1 LRLAFTLQGGEF
13 KNPMPPEDSH
23 LSERSE
29 KAAKIIAQPGSFKVC
44 ESCDS
49 IVAKRVALCPNCNGY
64 RFDTDPARVVAQAKE
79 LATRA
84 QTTVTH
90 EDLE

>member
-1 LRLAFTLQGGEF
+1 
-13 KNPMPPEDSH
+13 MPPEDPH

-29 KAAKIIAQPGSFKVC
+29 KAAKIIAEPGNFKVC

-64 RFDTDPARVVAQAKE
+64 RFDADSARVIEQAKM
-79 LATRA
+79 LAARA

-90 EDLE
+90 EDMQ

>member
-1 LRLAFTLQGGEF
+1 
-13 KNPMPPEDSH
+13 MPSEDPH

-64 RFDTDPARVVAQAKE
+64 RFDDEPARVIEQAKI
-79 LATRA
+79 LAGRA
-84 QTTVTH
+84 QTSVTH
-90 EDLE
+90 EDLQ

>member
-1 LRLAFTLQGGEF
+1 MSDD
-13 KNPMPPEDSH
+13 PH

-29 KAAKIIAQPGSFKVC
+29 KAAKIIAEPGNFKVC

-49 IVAKRVALCPNCNGY
+49 IVTKRVALCPNCNGY
-64 RFDTDPARVVAQAKE
+64 RFDGNSDRVIEQAKL
-79 LATRA
+79 LAARA

-90 EDLE
+90 EDLQ

>member
-1 LRLAFTLQGGEF
+1 
-13 KNPMPPEDSH
+13 M
-23 LSERSE
+23 SERSE
-29 KAAKIIAQPGSFKVC
+29 KAAKIIAQPGNFKVC

-64 RFDTDPARVVAQAKE
+64 RFDSNAERVIEQAKA
-79 LATRA
+79 LAARA

-90 EDLE
+90 EDLQ

>member
-1 LRLAFTLQGGEF
+1 LSDR
-13 KNPMPPEDSH
+13 
-23 LSERSE
+23 SER
-29 KAAKIIAQPGSFKVC
+29 AAKIISQPGDFKVC
-44 ESCDS
+44 EGCDS

-64 RFDTDPARVVAQAKE
+64 RFDDHPERVVEQAKM
-79 LATRA
+79 LASRA

>member
-1 LRLAFTLQGGEF
+1 
-13 KNPMPPEDSH
+13 MPPEDSH

-29 KAAKIIAQPGSFKVC
+29 KAAKIIAQPGGFKVC

-49 IVAKRVALCPNCNGY
+49 IVTTRVALCPNCNGY
-64 RFDTDPARVVAQAKE
+64 RFNEEAGAVIEQARA
-79 LATRA
+79 LAARA

-90 EDLE
+90 QDLQ

>member
-1 LRLAFTLQGGEF
+1 MA
-13 KNPMPPEDSH
+13 PEDSH

-29 KAAKIIAQPGSFKVC
+29 KAAKIIAQPGNFKVC

-49 IVAKRVALCPNCNGY
+49 IVARRVALCPNCNGY
-64 RFDTDPARVVAQAKE
+64 RFDDEPDRVIAQARA
-79 LATRA
+79 LALRA

-90 EDLE
+90 EDLQ

>member
-1 LRLAFTLQGGEF
+1 
-13 KNPMPPEDSH
+13 MPSEDFH

-29 KAAKIIAQPGSFKVC
+29 KAAKIIAQPGNFKVC

-49 IVAKRVALCPNCNGY
+49 IVARRVALCPNCNGY
-64 RFDTDPARVVAQAKE
+64 RFDEEPDRVIEQAKA
-79 LATRA
+79 LAARA

-90 EDLE
+90 EDLQ

>member
-1 LRLAFTLQGGEF
+1 
-13 KNPMPPEDSH
+13 MPPEDPH

-29 KAAKIIAQPGSFKVC
+29 RAAKIIADPGSFKVC
-44 ESCDS
+44 EGCDS

-64 RFDTDPARVVAQAKE
+64 RFDGDPARIIEQAKA
-79 LATRA
+79 LAARA

-90 EDLE
+90 EDLQ

>member
-1 LRLAFTLQGGEF
+1 
-13 KNPMPPEDSH
+13 MPPDDPH

-29 KAAKIIAQPGSFKVC
+29 KAAKIIAEPGHYKVC

-49 IVAKRVALCPNCNGY
+49 IVARRVALCPNCNGY
-64 RFDTDPARVVAQAKE
+64 RFDGHTARVIEQARL
-79 LATRA
+79 LAARA

-90 EDLE
+90 EDLQ

>member
-1 LRLAFTLQGGEF
+1 
-13 KNPMPPEDSH
+13 MPPDDPH

-29 KAAKIIAQPGSFKVC
+29 KAAKIIAEPGSYKVC

-49 IVAKRVALCPNCNGY
+49 IVARRVALCPNCNGY
-64 RFDTDPARVVAQAKE
+64 RFDGQATRVIEQARL
-79 LATRA
+79 LAARA

-90 EDLE
+90 EDLQ